1 MVDNYSAYMSA
12 NLEKYVGE
20 WVGFVEGKVVAH
32 GLDFKEVYQSCRKI
46 YPSKVPFLACVP
58 KPMAMIL

>member
-1 MVDNYSAYMSA
+1 MSTDLQNYS
-12 NLEKYVGE
+12 GE
-20 WVGFVEGKVVAH
+20 WVGFIEGKVVAH
-32 GLDFKEVYQSCRKI
+32 GLDFKEVYKSCKKI